1 MGVYAGLTDCTD
13 PVAVVEEQDLEA
25 ADRTVLALLR
35 NKGIDPTRVTDAEG
49 LELLRDLAVADATA
63 GAARRL
69 AVEGAGDSVMWSKH
83 KFWTAHAIALGAR
96 INRESLGLAAAGSGA
111 SGYGSIPLGRG

>member
-1 MGVYAGLTDCTD
+1 MGIYAGLADCTD
-13 PVAVVEEQDLEA
+13 PVAVVEESDLDA

-35 NKGIDPTRVTDAEG
+35 NKGIDPTQIVGAEG
-49 LELLRDLAVADATA
+49 LALLRDFAVADATA
-63 GAARRL
+63 SAARRL

-83 KFWTAHAIALGAR
+83 KGYTQHALSLGQR
-96 INRESLGLAAAGSGA
+96 INRESLGLALTGSGA